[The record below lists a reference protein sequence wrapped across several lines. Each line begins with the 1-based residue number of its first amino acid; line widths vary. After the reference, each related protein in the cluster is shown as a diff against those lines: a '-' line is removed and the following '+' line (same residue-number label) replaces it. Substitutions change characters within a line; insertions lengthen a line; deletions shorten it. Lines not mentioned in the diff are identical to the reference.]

1 MEDYKTTESM
11 KHDKKKTMTVAEFM
25 EEYQFGQSKAYQV
38 IHAKDFPVVF
48 CGRKA
53 LIIRSKVDDWFL
65 KHIGERF

>member
-1 MEDYKTTESM
+1 MEDYKTIESM
-11 KHDKKKTMTVAEFM
+11 KHDEKKTMTVAEFT
-25 EEYQFGQSKAYQV
+25 EEYQIGQSKAYEI